1 MARLARVGLA
11 QNSAKSGGGGVY
23 VYGGAAL
30 ALADSVLEANTAPK
44 YSGGV
49 FAGTGA
55 TLTLRNA
62 TLRRNA
68 PQGLYCS
75 RKAGGDATLSDGTF
89 PAPGGPAA
97 YACDK

>member
-1 MARLARVGLA
+1 M
-11 QNSAKSGGGGVY
+11 S
-23 VYGGAAL
+23 GGAAL
-30 ALADSVLEANTAPK
+30 ALADSVLEANTAK
-44 YSGGV
+44 HAGGV
-49 FAGTGA
+49 GANSGA

-68 PQGLYCS
+68 PQGLLCQ

-97 YACDK
+97 YACDGG